1 MTDTAL
7 LRSYMALRKITT
19 QELAKII
26 GMSVASL
33 SYKMNNIREFK
44 QSEILAIQVA
54 LDLTDEQRDS
64 IFFTLTVDKTST
76 I

>member
-1 MTDTAL
+1 
-7 LRSYMALRKITT
+7 MALRKVNT
-19 QELAKII
+19 QELAKMI

-33 SYKMNNIREFK
+33 SYKINNIREFK

-64 IFFTLTVDKTST
+64 IFLLSL
-76 I
+76 

>member
-7 LRSYMALRKITT
+7 LRSYMALRKINT
-19 QELAKII
+19 QELAKMI

-33 SYKMNNIREFK
+33 SYKINNIREFK
-44 QSEILAIQVA
+44 QSEISAIQVA

-64 IFFTLTVDKTST
+64 VFFTLTVDKTST

>member
-1 MTDTAL
+1 MTNTAL

-33 SYKMNNIREFK
+33 SYKINNIREFK

-54 LDLTDEQRDS
+54 LKLTDEQRDF
-64 IFFTLTVDKTST
+64 IFFTFNVDNTF
-76 I
+76 

>member
-33 SYKMNNIREFK
+33 SYKINNIREFK

-54 LDLTDEQRDS
+54 LGLTDEQRDS
-64 IFFTLTVDKTST
+64 NFFTLNVDKTST
-76 I
+76 T

>member
-64 IFFTLTVDKTST
+64 IFFTLKVDKTST

>member
-44 QSEILAIQVA
+44 QSEILAIQVT

-64 IFFTLTVDKTST
+64 IFFTLNVDKTST